1 MGKEIPQEYILP
13 KFKNLQEIRNKL
25 EHSGVIITEDEDT
38 IASQRLMTISR
49 EEFIKHTLS
58 LLRLVRNALFY
69 LNLAVG
75 LDQYNHK
82 TKYSNTL

>member
-1 MGKEIPQEYILP
+1 
-13 KFKNLQEIRNKL
+13 
-25 EHSGVIITEDEDT
+25 
-38 IASQRLMTISR
+38 MTISR

-69 LNLAVG
+69 LSLAVG